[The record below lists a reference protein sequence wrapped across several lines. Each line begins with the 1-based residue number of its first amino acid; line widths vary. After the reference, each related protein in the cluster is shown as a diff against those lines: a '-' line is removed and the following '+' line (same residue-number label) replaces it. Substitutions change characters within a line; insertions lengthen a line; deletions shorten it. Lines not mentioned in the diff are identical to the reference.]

1 MDLTDLSCFL
11 MVAEELHFGRAAR
24 RLDLLPA
31 TLGRR
36 LATLEDHLGT
46 VLIHRTTRAVSL
58 SPAGQVLVP
67 QARDLIAAA
76 DALEHRAR
84 SLGRDSSAR
93 LRIGAIDSAA
103 AGLLPQILPIY
114 RKATPELRITLEERK
129 TIQLLPRLLSGR
141 IDLAL
146 IRPPERRDPRIKLRA
161 LLSES
166 TVVALPEG
174 HDLTARESLRVADL
188 ADAPLIVP
196 DRPSRP
202 HSHDLTIKLMHEA
215 GHAARIAQVAEE
227 KHTIVS
233 LVAAGLGLAIVPRWS
248 ALGTP
253 KGVVFRP
260 LLTPEGQPIRRLHLA
275 AAWCAD
281 VRDPIRDGF
290 LDCIDQHRSDIAQT
304 A

>member
-1 MDLTDLSCFL
+1 MDLTDLRCFL
-11 MVAEELHFGRAAR
+11 ILAEELHFGRAAR
-24 RLDLLPA
+24 RQEMSPA

-36 LATLEDHLGT
+36 LSALEDHLGT

-58 SPAGQVLVP
+58 SQAGQTLLAE
-67 QARDLIAAA
+67 ARALIAAA
-76 DALEHRAR
+76 DTFEARAR
-84 SLGRDSSAR
+84 NLGHDSTAR

-103 AGLLPQILPIY
+103 AGLLPQILPLF
-114 RKATPELRITLEERK
+114 RQTVPDLRITLEERK
-129 TIQLLPRLLSGR
+129 TVQLLPRLLSGR

-166 TVVALPEG
+166 TVVALPTG
-174 HDLTARESLRVADL
+174 HALARRDSLQVADL

-196 DRPSRP
+196 DRQSRP

-215 GHAARIAQVAEE
+215 GYAARIAQVAEE

-253 KGVVFRP
+253 KGVVFCP
-260 LLTPEGQPIRRLHLA
+260 LLSPEGQPIRRLHLA
-275 AAWCAD
+275 AAWCGD
-281 VRDPIRDGF
+281 VRDGARDAL
-290 LDCIDQHRSDIAQT
+290 LDCLEGNLVALAASA
-304 A
+304 

>member
-1 MDLTDLSCFL
+1 MDLIDLRCFL

-24 RLDLLPA
+24 RLEMLPA
-31 TLGRR
+31 SLGRR
-36 LATLEDHLGT
+36 IAALEDRLGT
-46 VLIHRTTRAVSL
+46 VLIHRTTRAVTLSQAGHSL
-58 SPAGQVLVP
+58 VAE
-67 QARDLIAAA
+67 ARDLICAA
-76 DALEHRAR
+76 DAFVSRAR
-84 SLGRDSSAR
+84 SLGRDAAPK

-103 AGLLPQILPIY
+103 AGLLPQILPLFRNQAPDIQ
-114 RKATPELRITLEERK
+114 ITLDERK
-129 TIQLLPRLLSGR
+129 TIQLVPRLLSGR

-146 IRPPERRDPRIKLRA
+146 IRPPERRDPRLKLRA

-166 TVVALPEG
+166 TVVALPLG
-174 HDLTARESLRVADL
+174 HPLARMVHLTVDDL

-196 DRPSRP
+196 DRQSRP

-281 VRDPIRDGF
+281 VRDGARDAL
-290 LDCIDQHRSDIAQT
+290 LDCLEGNLVALAASA
-304 A
+304 

>member
-1 MDLTDLSCFL
+1 MDLTDLRCFL

-24 RLDLLPA
+24 RMEMLPA

-36 LATLEDHLGT
+36 LAALEDRLGT
-46 VLIHRTTRAVSL
+46 VLIHRTTRAVAL
-58 SPAGQVLVP
+58 SQAGQDLLA

-76 DALEHRAR
+76 DALEARAR
-84 SLGRDSSAR
+84 SLGRDTAAR

-103 AGLLPQILPIY
+103 AGLLPHILPIF
-114 RKATPELRITLEERK
+114 RASAPDLRITLEERK
-129 TIQLLPRLLSGR
+129 TIQLLPRLISGR

-166 TVVALPEG
+166 TVVALPVG
-174 HDLTARESLRVADL
+174 HDLARRESLRVTDL

-248 ALGTP
+248 AQGTP
-253 KGVVFRP
+253 EGVVFRP
-260 LLTPEGQPIRRLHLA
+260 LLSAEGAPIRRLHLA

-281 VRDPIRDGF
+281 VRDPVRDRF
-290 LDCIDQHRSDIAQT
+290 LDCLETHRAHLAET

>member
-1 MDLTDLSCFL
+1 MDLTDLRCFL

-24 RLDLLPA
+24 RLDMLPA

-36 LATLEDHLGT
+36 LAGLEDHLGT

-58 SPAGQVLVP
+58 SPAGQELLA

-76 DALEHRAR
+76 DRLEAHAR
-84 SLGRDSSAR
+84 SFGRERATR

-103 AGLLPQILPIY
+103 AGLLPQILPLY
-114 RKATPELRITLEERK
+114 RAQAPGVQISIEERK

-146 IRPPERRDPRIKLRA
+146 IRPPERRDPRLKLRA

-174 HDLTARESLRVADL
+174 HDLAARESLIVDDL
-188 ADAPLIVP
+188 EHAPLIVP
-196 DRPSRP
+196 DRQSRP

-260 LLTPEGQPIRRLHLA
+260 LLAPDGEPIRRLHLA
-275 AAWCAD
+275 AAWGAD
-281 VRDPIRDGF
+281 VRDPVRDGF
-290 LDCIDQHRSDIAQT
+290 LECLDRTLAGLEDSA
-304 A
+304 

>member
-1 MDLTDLSCFL
+1 MDLTDLRCFL

-24 RLDLLPA
+24 RLDMLPA

-36 LATLEDHLGT
+36 LAAVEGHLGT

-58 SPAGQVLVP
+58 SAAGQELVA

-84 SLGRDSSAR
+84 SLGRDSATR

-114 RKATPELRITLEERK
+114 RLRAPGVQITLEERK
-129 TIQLLPRLLSGR
+129 TIQLLPRLLSGQ

-146 IRPPERRDPRIKLRA
+146 IRPPERRDPRVKLRA

-166 TVVALPEG
+166 TVVALPDG
-174 HDLTARESLRVADL
+174 HDLSRHDNLTVADL
-188 ADAPLIVP
+188 ADAPMIVP
-196 DRPSRP
+196 DRQSRP

-215 GHAARIAQVAEE
+215 GYAARIAQVAEE

-281 VRDPIRDGF
+281 RRDPLRDGF
-290 LDCIDQHRSDIAQT
+290 LDCLEAHLAAMAQS

>member
-1 MDLTDLSCFL
+1 MGGP
-11 MVAEELHFGRAAR
+11 ARA
-24 RLDLLPA
+24 
-31 TLGRR
+31 
-36 LATLEDHLGT
+36 
-46 VLIHRTTRAVSL
+46 
-58 SPAGQVLVP
+58 
-67 QARDLIAAA
+67 LIAAA
-76 DALEHRAR
+76 DALEARAR
-84 SLGRDSSAR
+84 SLGRDSAAR

-103 AGLLPQILPIY
+103 AGLLPQILPIL
-114 RKATPELRITLEERK
+114 RQSAPDLRITIEERK

-146 IRPPERRDPRIKLRA
+146 IRPPERRDPRIRLRA

-166 TVVALPEG
+166 TVVALPAG
-174 HDLTARESLRVADL
+174 HDLAHRACLFVADL

-196 DRPSRP
+196 DRQSRP

-253 KGVVFRP
+253 EGVVFRP
-260 LLTPEGQPIRRLHLA
+260 LLNDAGQPIRRLHLA

-281 VRDPIRDGF
+281 VRDGVRDAL
-290 LDCIDQHRSDIAQT
+290 LDCLEEHLVAIAET

>member
-1 MDLTDLSCFL
+1 MDLTDLRCFL
-11 MVAEELHFGRAAR
+11 TIAEELHFGRAAR

-36 LATLEDHLGT
+36 LAALEDRLGT

-58 SPAGQVLVP
+58 SHAGQDLVAP
-67 QARDLIAAA
+67 SRALIAAA
-76 DALEHRAR
+76 DALEARAR
-84 SLGRDSSAR
+84 NLGRDSATR

-103 AGLLPQILPIY
+103 MGLLPQILPLY
-114 RKATPELRITLEERK
+114 RRLAPSVQITLEERK
-129 TIQLLPRLLSGR
+129 TVQLLPRLLSGR

-146 IRPPERRDPRIKLRA
+146 IRPPERRDPRLKLRT

-166 TVVALPEG
+166 TVVALPAG
-174 HDLTARESLRVADL
+174 HPLCARATLAVDDL

-196 DRPSRP
+196 DRQSRP

-215 GHAARIAQVAEE
+215 GHAARIAQVAQE

-253 KGVVFRP
+253 EGVVFRL

-281 VRDPIRDGF
+281 VRDPVRDGF
-290 LDCIDQHRSDIAQT
+290 LDCLEVHLAALGDT

>member
-1 MDLTDLSCFL
+1 MDLTDLRCFL
-11 MVAEELHFGRAAR
+11 ILAEELHFGRAAR
-24 RLDLLPA
+24 RMEMSPA

-36 LATLEDHLGT
+36 LAALEDRLGT

-58 SPAGQVLVP
+58 SQPGQTLLAEARALV
-67 QARDLIAAA
+67 AAA
-76 DALEHRAR
+76 DSFAARAR
-84 SLGRDSSAR
+84 SLSHDSVAR

-103 AGLLPQILPIY
+103 AGLLPQILPIF
-114 RKATPELRITLEERK
+114 RQTAPDLRITLEERK
-129 TIQLLPRLLSGR
+129 TVQLLPRLLSGR

-166 TVVALPEG
+166 TVVALPAG
-174 HDLTARESLRVADL
+174 HALARRASLQVTDL
-188 ADAPLIVP
+188 ADEPLIVP
-196 DRPSRP
+196 DRQSRP

-253 KGVVFRP
+253 GAVVFRP
-260 LLTPEGQPIRRLHLA
+260 LVTPEGQPIRRLHLA

-281 VRDPIRDGF
+281 VRDGARDAL
-290 LDCIDQHRSDIAQT
+290 LDCLEGNLVALAASA
-304 A
+304 

>member
-1 MDLTDLSCFL
+1 MDLTDLRCFL
-11 MVAEELHFGRAAR
+11 MVADELHFGRAAR
-24 RLDLLPA
+24 RMEILPA

-36 LATLEDHLGT
+36 LAALEDRLGT
-46 VLIHRTTRAVSL
+46 ALIHRTTRSVSL
-58 SPAGQVLVP
+58 SQAGQDLLP
-67 QARDLIAAA
+67 QARDLVAAA
-76 DALEHRAR
+76 DALEARAR
-84 SLGRDSSAR
+84 NLGRDGAAR

-103 AGLLPQILPIY
+103 AGLLPQLLPIY
-114 RKATPELRITLEERK
+114 RAEAPGVQISIEERK

-146 IRPPERRDPRIKLRA
+146 IRPPERRDPRLKLRA

-166 TVVALPEG
+166 TVVALPVG
-174 HDLTARESLRVADL
+174 HELAARESLTVGDL

-196 DRPSRP
+196 DRQSRP

-253 KGVVFRP
+253 DGVVFRP
-260 LLTPEGQPIRRLHLA
+260 LLSPEGRPIRRLHLA
-275 AAWCAD
+275 AAWGAD
-281 VRDPIRDGF
+281 VRDPVRDGF
-290 LDCIDQHRSDIAQT
+290 LDCLERNLT
-304 A
+304 ALGETA